1 MASSPIEKGRL
12 GGGLFS
18 FLLPIIRIPNPVTE
32 SAKYVWVGWRG
43 STAE

>member
-12 GGGLFS
+12 GGGFFS

-32 SAKYVWVGWRG
+32 PAKYVWVGWRG
-43 STAE
+43 RLVE